1 MKGQTSKPDNVTLT
15 STLPDLPPAR
25 SVSDTSRSTA
35 TISLPY
41 PCGSSKLTHHGCSA
55 VVSIFILLLKQSTM
69 ETELKDLFDAAKKAA
84 DAAFANSGAGDYS
97 ADEDRCIDALKALK
111 KFPVNYQLLVS
122 TQVGKRL
129 RQLTKHP
136 RKKIQSLASELV
148 EIWKNIILEETLKNK
163 KNGSSDTK
171 ESVKPEQVQRVN
183 SIKVEK
189 NSLSA
194 TSSSSDK
201 KVNVGKVE
209 KREDIKVERVT
220 KEENNRTNKPAV
232 NSVAPPKLTSLVYC
246 KDPVRDKIRELLSEA
261 LCKVSEEVEDELRDE
276 AEASDPYRVAV
287 SVESAMFEKWGRSN
301 GAQKFKYRSIMFNI
315 KDPKN
320 PDFRRKVLL
329 GHVKPERILELTPEE
344 MASTERQMENVRIKE
359 KALFD
364 CERGGP
370 PKATTDQFRCGRC
383 GKRKCTYYQLQ
394 TRSADEPMTT
404 FVTCVN
410 CDNHWKFC

>member
-1 MKGQTSKPDNVTLT
+1 
-15 STLPDLPPAR
+15 
-25 SVSDTSRSTA
+25 
-35 TISLPY
+35 
-41 PCGSSKLTHHGCSA
+41 
-55 VVSIFILLLKQSTM
+55 M
-69 ETELKDLFDAAKKAA
+69 ETELKQLFEAAKKAA
-84 DAAFANSGAGDYS
+84 DAAAVKGADAES
-97 ADEDRCIDALKALK
+97 SPEEDRCIDALKALK
-111 KFPVNYQLLVS
+111 KFPVNYQVLVS

-148 EIWKNIILEETLKNK
+148 EIWKNIIVEETLKNK
-163 KNGSSDTK
+163 KNGDTK
-171 ESVKPEQVQRVN
+171 GSFKSENGADTFDKKVQRVN

-189 NSLSA
+189 HGHSA
-194 TSSSSDK
+194 ISSSSDK
-201 KVNVGKVE
+201 KVNVVKVE
-209 KREDIKVERVT
+209 KREDLKVDHVT
-220 KEENNRTNKPAV
+220 KEENNRTNK
-232 NSVAPPKLTSLVYC
+232 SVANNGGPATPKLTSLVFC

-261 LCKVSEEVEDELRDE
+261 LCKVSGEVEDELRDE
-276 AEASDPYRVAV
+276 VDASDPYRVAV
-287 SVESAMFEKWGRSN
+287 TVESAMFDKWGRSN

-320 PDFRRKVLL
+320 LDFRRKVLL
-329 GHVKPERILELTPEE
+329 GHVKPERILGLTPEE
-344 MASTERQMENVRIKE
+344 MASTERQMENVKIKE

-370 PKATTDQFRCGRC
+370 PKATTDQFKCGRC

>member
-1 MKGQTSKPDNVTLT
+1 
-15 STLPDLPPAR
+15 
-25 SVSDTSRSTA
+25 
-35 TISLPY
+35 
-41 PCGSSKLTHHGCSA
+41 
-55 VVSIFILLLKQSTM
+55 M
-69 ETELKDLFDAAKKAA
+69 EAELKELFEAAKKAA
-84 DAAFANSGAGDYS
+84 DAAAVEGGGADAS
-97 ADEDRCIDALKALK
+97 PEEDRCIDALKALK
-111 KFPVNYQLLVS
+111 KFPVNYQVLVS

-136 RKKIQSLASELV
+136 RKKIQSLAAEMV
-148 EIWKNIILEETLKNK
+148 EIWKNIIVEETLKSK

-171 ESVKPEQVQRVN
+171 ESENRAETSTMKFQKSN
-183 SIKVEK
+183 SIKIEKVSKTETIKVEK
-189 NSLSA
+189 HI
-194 TSSSSDK
+194 TQDK
-201 KVNVGKVE
+201 KVNIVKAE
-209 KREDIKVERVT
+209 KQEQTVT
-220 KEENNRTNKPAV
+220 KTS
-232 NSVAPPKLTSLVYC
+232 SVAPPKLTSLVYC

-261 LCKVSEEVEDELRDE
+261 LCKVPGEVDDELRDE
-276 AEASDPYRVAV
+276 VDASDPYRVAV

-344 MASTERQMENVRIKE
+344 MASTERQMENVKIKE
-359 KALFD
+359 KALME
-364 CERGGP
+364 CERGAP

>member
-1 MKGQTSKPDNVTLT
+1 
-15 STLPDLPPAR
+15 
-25 SVSDTSRSTA
+25 
-35 TISLPY
+35 
-41 PCGSSKLTHHGCSA
+41 
-55 VVSIFILLLKQSTM
+55 M
-69 ETELKDLFDAAKKAA
+69 EAELKELFEAAKKAA
-84 DAAFANSGAGDYS
+84 DAAAVDGAG
-97 ADEDRCIDALKALK
+97 ADSSPEEDRCIDALKALK
-111 KFPVNYQLLVS
+111 KFPVNYQVLVS

-136 RKKIQSLASELV
+136 RKKIQSLAAEMV
-148 EIWKNIILEETLKNK
+148 EIWKNIIVEETLKNK
-163 KNGSSDTK
+163 KNGSSDIIK
-171 ESVKPEQVQRVN
+171 SENGAEASNKKIQKSN
-183 SIKVEK
+183 SIKIENVSKTESIKIEK
-189 NSLSA
+189 HVH
-194 TSSSSDK
+194 SSTQDK
-201 KVNVGKVE
+201 KVNILKVE
-209 KREDIKVERVT
+209 KQEHTVSVT
-220 KEENNRTNKPAV
+220 KEENMRPKPNNV
-232 NSVAPPKLTSLVYC
+232 MAPPKLTSLVYC

-261 LCKVSEEVEDELRDE
+261 LCKVSGEVEDELRDE
-276 AEASDPYRVAV
+276 VEASDPYRVAV

-329 GHVKPERILELTPEE
+329 GHVKPERVLELTPEE
-344 MASTERQMENVRIKE
+344 MASTERQMENVKIKE
-359 KALFD
+359 KALME
-364 CERGGP
+364 CERGAP

>member
-1 MKGQTSKPDNVTLT
+1 
-15 STLPDLPPAR
+15 
-25 SVSDTSRSTA
+25 
-35 TISLPY
+35 
-41 PCGSSKLTHHGCSA
+41 
-55 VVSIFILLLKQSTM
+55 M
-69 ETELKDLFDAAKKAA
+69 ETELKELFDAAKKAA
-84 DAAFANSGAGDYS
+84 DAAAVVGGGADS
-97 ADEDRCIDALKALK
+97 SPEEDRCIDALRALK
-111 KFPVNYQLLVS
+111 KFPVNYQILVS

-136 RKKIQSLASELV
+136 RRKIQSLAAELV
-148 EIWKNIILEETLKNK
+148 EIWKNIIVEETLKNK
-163 KNGSSDTK
+163 KNGSLDAK
-171 ESVKPEQVQRVN
+171 ESLKSEHVAETSDKKVQRVN

-189 NSLSA
+189 HGHSGTH
-194 TSSSSDK
+194 TSEK
-201 KVNVGKVE
+201 KVNVVKVE
-209 KREDIKVERVT
+209 KREHTKVEHVT
-220 KEENNRTNKPAV
+220 KQENKQTSDANKP
-232 NSVAPPKLTSLVYC
+232 NRSNNIAPPKLTSLVYC

-261 LCKVSEEVEDELRDE
+261 LCKVPGEVEDDLRDE
-276 AEASDPYRVAV
+276 VDGCDPYRVAV

-329 GHVKPERILELTPEE
+329 GHVMPERILELTPEE
-344 MASTERQMENVRIKE
+344 MASTERQMENVKIKE

-370 PKATTDQFRCGRC
+370 PKATTDQFKCGRC
-383 GKRKCTYYQLQ
+383 QKRKCTYYQLQ

>member
-1 MKGQTSKPDNVTLT
+1 
-15 STLPDLPPAR
+15 
-25 SVSDTSRSTA
+25 
-35 TISLPY
+35 
-41 PCGSSKLTHHGCSA
+41 
-55 VVSIFILLLKQSTM
+55 M
-69 ETELKDLFDAAKKAA
+69 ETELKDLFEAAKKAA
-84 DAAFANSGAGDYS
+84 DAAAATGGLDYS
-97 ADEDRCIDALKALK
+97 PEEDRCIDALKALK
-111 KFPVNYQLLVS
+111 KFPVNYQVLVS

-136 RKKIQSLASELV
+136 RKKIQSLAAELV
-148 EIWKNIILEETLKNK
+148 EIWKNIIVEETLKNK
-163 KNGSSDTK
+163 KNGSLDTK
-171 ESVKPEQVQRVN
+171 ESSKPEQVQRVN

-189 NSLSA
+189 HVHTTAS
-194 TSSSSDK
+194 SSSSDK
-201 KVNVGKVE
+201 KVNVVKVE
-209 KREDIKVERVT
+209 KREDIKVERAT
-220 KEENNRTNKPAV
+220 KEENKRS
-232 NSVAPPKLTSLVYC
+232 SVAPPKLSSLVYC

-261 LCKVSEEVEDELRDE
+261 LCKVSGEVEDELRDDVD
-276 AEASDPYRVAV
+276 ASDPYRVAV
-287 SVESAMFEKWGRSN
+287 SVESAMFEKWGKSN

-329 GHVKPERILELTPEE
+329 GHVKPERILELTPDE
-344 MASTERQMENVRIKE
+344 MASTERQMENVKIKE

-370 PKATTDQFRCGRC
+370 PKATTDQFKCGRC

>member
-1 MKGQTSKPDNVTLT
+1 
-15 STLPDLPPAR
+15 
-25 SVSDTSRSTA
+25 
-35 TISLPY
+35 
-41 PCGSSKLTHHGCSA
+41 
-55 VVSIFILLLKQSTM
+55 M
-69 ETELKDLFDAAKKAA
+69 ETELIELFDAVKKAA
-84 DAAFANSGAGDYS
+84 DAAALGAGGTDYLPE
-97 ADEDRCIDALKALK
+97 EDRCLDALKVLK
-111 KFPVNYQLLVS
+111 KFPVNYHILVS

-148 EIWKNIILEETLKNK
+148 EIWKGVIVEETLKNK
-163 KNGSSDTK
+163 KNGNMDVRESPK
-171 ESVKPEQVQRVN
+171 EMSEKKVDRVN
-183 SIKVEK
+183 SIKAEK
-189 NSLSA
+189 VSKTENVKNGHGGPPI
-194 TSSSSDK
+194 SSEK
-201 KVNVGKVE
+201 KVNVVKAE
-209 KREDIKVERVT
+209 KKEDKLTPEA
-220 KEENNRTNKPAV
+220 KKPSTNA
-232 NSVAPPKLTSLVYC
+232 VAPLKLTSLVYC
-246 KDPVRDKIRELLSEA
+246 KDPVRDKIRELLAEA
-261 LCKVSEEVEDELRDE
+261 LCKVPGEADEELRDE
-276 AEASDPYRVAV
+276 ANACDPYRVAV

-320 PDFRRKVLL
+320 PDFRRKILL

-344 MASTERQMENVRIKE
+344 MASTERQMQNVKIKE
-359 KALFD
+359 KALFE

>member
-1 MKGQTSKPDNVTLT
+1 
-15 STLPDLPPAR
+15 
-25 SVSDTSRSTA
+25 
-35 TISLPY
+35 
-41 PCGSSKLTHHGCSA
+41 
-55 VVSIFILLLKQSTM
+55 M
-69 ETELKDLFDAAKKAA
+69 ETELKQLFETAKKAA
-84 DAAFANSGAGDYS
+84 EDAAVDGGQLESLPA
-97 ADEDRCIDALKALK
+97 EDRCIDALNTLK
-111 KFPVNYQLLVS
+111 KFPVNYQVLVS

-136 RKKIQSLASELV
+136 RKKIQSLATELV
-148 EIWKNIILEETLKNK
+148 EIWKNIIVEETLKNK
-163 KNGSSDTK
+163 KNGSLEAKQSLKPVHVLGADTSNK
-171 ESVKPEQVQRVN
+171 KVERVN

-189 NSLSA
+189 RV

-201 KVNVGKVE
+201 KVHVVKAD
-209 KREDIKVERVT
+209 KREDVKVG
-220 KEENNRTNKPAV
+220 
-232 NSVAPPKLTSLVYC
+232 PPKLTSLVYC
-246 KDPVRDKIRELLSEA
+246 KDPVRDKIREILSEA
-261 LCKVSEEVEDELRDE
+261 LCKVSGEVEDGLRDE
-276 AEASDPYRVAV
+276 AEASDPFRVVV
-287 SVESAMFEKWGRSN
+287 SVESAMYEKWGRSN

-344 MASTERQMENVRIKE
+344 MASTERQMENVKIKE

-370 PKATTDQFRCGRC
+370 PKATTDQFKCGRC

>member
-1 MKGQTSKPDNVTLT
+1 
-15 STLPDLPPAR
+15 
-25 SVSDTSRSTA
+25 
-35 TISLPY
+35 
-41 PCGSSKLTHHGCSA
+41 
-55 VVSIFILLLKQSTM
+55 M
-69 ETELKDLFDAAKKAA
+69 EIELKELFEAAKKAA
-84 DAAFANSGAGDYS
+84 DAAVDSS
-97 ADEDRCIDALKALK
+97 SEEDRCVDALKSLK
-111 KFPVNYQLLVS
+111 NFPVNYQLLVS

-136 RKKIQSLASELV
+136 RTKIKSLAAELV
-148 EIWKNIILEETLKNK
+148 EIWKNIIVEETLKNK
-163 KNGSSDTK
+163 KNGSLDTK
-171 ESVKPEQVQRVN
+171 DSVN
-183 SIKVEK
+183 LIKVEK
-189 NSLSA
+189 PCQSA
-194 TSSSSDK
+194 TSSSSYSK
-201 KVNVGKVE
+201 KADAVKVE
-209 KREDIKVERVT
+209 KRE
-220 KEENNRTNKPAV
+220 NNKPTT

-261 LCKVSEEVEDELRDE
+261 LCKVHGEIEDELRDE
-276 AEASDPYRVAV
+276 VDASDPYRVAV

-329 GHVKPERILELTPEE
+329 GHVKPDRILELTPDE
-344 MASTERQMENVRIKE
+344 MASTERQMENLKIKE

-364 CERGGP
+364 CERGLP
-370 PKATTDQFRCGRC
+370 PKATTDEFKCGRC

>member
-1 MKGQTSKPDNVTLT
+1 MLILIRNVGIYMCIGFLISVITSEFLLIHILFCILKFLWYFSLLIWEVHIQRLKL
-15 STLPDLPPAR
+15 STHA
-25 SVSDTSRSTA
+25 
-35 TISLPY
+35 
-41 PCGSSKLTHHGCSA
+41 
-55 VVSIFILLLKQSTM
+55 
-69 ETELKDLFDAAKKAA
+69 
-84 DAAFANSGAGDYS
+84 
-97 ADEDRCIDALKALK
+97 
-111 KFPVNYQLLVS
+111 
-122 TQVGKRL
+122 VGKRL

-136 RKKIQSLASELV
+136 RKRIQSLAAEMV
-148 EIWKNIILEETLKNK
+148 EIWKNIIVEETLKNK
-163 KNGSSDTK
+163 KNGTSDIK
-171 ESVKPEQVQRVN
+171 ESIKSEHGAETSNKKVPRSN
-183 SIKVEK
+183 SIKLDKVSKTETIKVEK
-189 NSLSA
+189 QVH
-194 TSSSSDK
+194 SSTQDK
-201 KVNVGKVE
+201 KVNVLKVE
-209 KREDIKVERVT
+209 KQEQTVT
-220 KEENNRTNKPAV
+220 KEENKRP

-261 LCKVSEEVEDELRDE
+261 LCKVPGEVDDELRDDV
-276 AEASDPYRVAV
+276 AASDPYRVAV

-301 GAQKFKYRSIMFNI
+301 GTHKFKYRSIMFNI

-344 MASTERQMENVRIKE
+344 MASTERQMENGKIKE
-359 KALFD
+359 KALME
-364 CERGGP
+364 CERGAP

>member
-1 MKGQTSKPDNVTLT
+1 
-15 STLPDLPPAR
+15 
-25 SVSDTSRSTA
+25 
-35 TISLPY
+35 
-41 PCGSSKLTHHGCSA
+41 
-55 VVSIFILLLKQSTM
+55 M
-69 ETELKDLFDAAKKAA
+69 ETELKQLFEAAKKAA
-84 DAAFANSGAGDYS
+84 DAAAVEGGNAESLPE
-97 ADEDRCIDALKALK
+97 EDRCIDALKALK
-111 KFPVNYQLLVS
+111 KFPVNYQVLVS

-148 EIWKNIILEETLKNK
+148 EIWKNIIVEETLKNK
-163 KNGSSDTK
+163 KNGSLDTK
-171 ESVKPEQVQRVN
+171 ESLKSEHGTDTSDKKVQRVN
-183 SIKVEK
+183 SIKIEK
-189 NSLSA
+189 HGHGA

-201 KVNVGKVE
+201 KINVVKVE
-209 KREDIKVERVT
+209 KREDLKVERVT
-220 KEENNRTNKPAV
+220 KEENNRTNKPTA
-232 NSVAPPKLTSLVYC
+232 NNVAPPKLTSLVYC

-261 LCKVSEEVEDELRDE
+261 LCKVSGEVEDELRGEVD
-276 AEASDPYRVAV
+276 ASDPYRVAV

-344 MASTERQMENVRIKE
+344 MASTDRQMENVKIKE

-364 CERGGP
+364 CERGAA
-370 PKATTDQFRCGRC
+370 PKATTDQFKCGRC
-383 GKRKCTYYQLQ
+383 GKRQCTYYQLQ

>member
-1 MKGQTSKPDNVTLT
+1 
-15 STLPDLPPAR
+15 
-25 SVSDTSRSTA
+25 
-35 TISLPY
+35 
-41 PCGSSKLTHHGCSA
+41 
-55 VVSIFILLLKQSTM
+55 M
-69 ETELKDLFDAAKKAA
+69 ETELKQLFETAKKAA
-84 DAAFANSGAGDYS
+84 DAAAVDGGGVDSS
-97 ADEDRCIDALKALK
+97 PEEDRCIDALKALK

-148 EIWKNIILEETLKNK
+148 EIWKNIIVEETLKNK
-163 KNGSSDTK
+163 KNGSLDTK
-171 ESVKPEQVQRVN
+171 ESLKSEHGTDTSNKKVQRVN

-189 NSLSA
+189 HGHGAIA

-201 KVNVGKVE
+201 KVNVVKVE
-209 KREDIKVERVT
+209 KRVDLKVEHVT
-220 KEENNRTNKPAV
+220 KEENNRTN
-232 NSVAPPKLTSLVYC
+232 NVAPPKLTSLVYC
-246 KDPVRDKIRELLSEA
+246 KDPIRDKIRELLSEA
-261 LCKVSEEVEDELRDE
+261 LCKVPGEVEDELRDE
-276 AEASDPYRVAV
+276 ANASDPYRVAV

-344 MASTERQMENVRIKE
+344 MASTERQMENVKIKE

-370 PKATTDQFRCGRC
+370 PKATTDQFKCGRC

>member
-1 MKGQTSKPDNVTLT
+1 
-15 STLPDLPPAR
+15 
-25 SVSDTSRSTA
+25 
-35 TISLPY
+35 
-41 PCGSSKLTHHGCSA
+41 
-55 VVSIFILLLKQSTM
+55 M
-69 ETELKDLFDAAKKAA
+69 ETELKELFEAAKKAA
-84 DAAFANSGAGDYS
+84 DAAVNSPV
-97 ADEDRCIDALKALK
+97 EEERCIDALKSLK
-111 KFPVNYQLLVS
+111 TYPVNYQLLVT

-136 RKKIQSLASELV
+136 RKKIQSLAAELV

-163 KNGSSDTK
+163 KNGSLDTK
-171 ESVKPEQVQRVN
+171 DSVKSEHGAETSDKKVQRVN

-189 NSLSA
+189 PGHSA
-194 TSSSSDK
+194 TSSSSSEK
-201 KVNVGKVE
+201 KPDAVKVE
-209 KREDIKVERVT
+209 KKT
-220 KEENNRTNKPAV
+220 
-232 NSVAPPKLTSLVYC
+232 NSVGPPKLTSLVYC

-261 LCKVSEEVEDELRDE
+261 LCKVHGEIDDELRDE
-276 AEASDPYRVAV
+276 ANASDPYRVAV

-329 GHVKPERILELTPEE
+329 GHVKPDRILELTPEE
-344 MASTERQMENVRIKE
+344 MASTERQMENGKIKE

-364 CERGGP
+364 CERGLP
-370 PKATTDQFRCGRC
+370 PKATTDEFKCGRC